1 MLDLPEDVWIVNRQ
15 SGKPVKARLVTL
27 TRDLAA
33 KQIDGNWWNLSVS
46 KSVRLE
52 EGDHHWPWRKLV
64 GLNHN
69 NLNWESLAIQSSGGL
84 VEGAITYRIDAK
96 SQLSP
101 GNGAVYVDR
110 LATAPRNRTWLV
122 EHPLYKGVGSILLLA
137 AVRHSYLLGLGGRI
151 WLTSLPTERTR
162 EFYSRQGFQVIF
174 EESDGTIDFELPD
187 IEAERWLK
195 HKGYL

>member
-1 MLDLPEDVWIVNRQ
+1 MLDLPEEVTILNLQRDRR
-15 SGKPVKARLVTL
+15 VKAQLVKL
-27 TRDLAA
+27 TRELAA
-33 KQIDGNWWNLSVS
+33 QQIDGTWWNDPPS
-46 KSVRLE
+46 KPLRSM
-52 EGDHHWPWRKLV
+52 EGDHHWQWRKLV

-69 NLNWESLAIQSSGGL
+69 NLNWEALAIQSSGGF

-110 LATAPRNRTWLV
+110 LATAPRNRPWLV
-122 EHPLYKGVGSILLLA
+122 EHPRFKGVGSILVLA

-162 EFYSRQGFQVIF
+162 EFYSRRGFQVIF
-174 EESDGTIDFELPD
+174 EERDGTMHFELPEA
-187 IEAERWLK
+187 EAERWLK
-195 HKGYL
+195 HGGYL